1 MSAPHVSWALRV
13 RKLKP
18 AQRLVLC
25 AIAERANGDLA
36 CWPSVSLIADD
47 VELTRRAVFLA
58 IDYLE
63 NERQLIRKVTGDERE
78 DLLAKGHFK
87 GDPRVNVYRLNKNE
101 VTDDGEH
108 SSPINGYVGELS
120 SLRPPPLSELS
131 SPIAPS
137 RLVNTVHPLGEL
149 SSPESPIESPI
160 EKDTGLRPGATAAP
174 PAEDKPPD
182 ATKILYDEGLP
193 ILRNLTG
200 RSRDACAKLLG
211 RLRRDHG
218 DDCAAVLTAL
228 HRAREMHP
236 VQAMAFLQ
244 GALKAAKRETM
255 ADMQARVLAELD
267 AAGSA

>member
-101 VTDDGEH
+101 ITDDGEY
-108 SSPINGYVGELS
+108 SSP
-120 SLRPPPLSELS
+120 PW
-131 SPIAPS
+131 
-137 RLVNTVHPLGEL
+137 
-149 SSPESPIESPI
+149 
-160 EKDTGLRPGATAAP
+160 
-174 PAEDKPPD
+174 
-182 ATKILYDEGLP
+182 
-193 ILRNLTG
+193 
-200 RSRDACAKLLG
+200 
-211 RLRRDHG
+211 
-218 DDCAAVLTAL
+218 
-228 HRAREMHP
+228 
-236 VQAMAFLQ
+236 
-244 GALKAAKRETM
+244 
-255 ADMQARVLAELD
+255 
-267 AAGSA
+267 